1 MNDTTPDFDSQ
12 LPAWFAE
19 LLEAAALPDTDESV
33 QASAIAEHASP
44 NANGSRG

>member
-1 MNDTTPDFDSQ
+1 MNNTTPDFESQ

-19 LLEAAALPDTDESV
+19 LLEDAALPETDESV
-33 QASAIAEHASP
+33 QASAIAEHAAQ